1 MAEQHT
7 PCTESLNVW
16 RRRGFLR
23 AAAVLA
29 ATGVSPRGLT
39 SPTLTPTDDT
49 PNFASRHITR
59 NHPDYEQWRTAM
71 PWQLYKAPRYPEA
84 IVRPHYPEEVP
95 DIVDLLPESSFGL
108 NKSWDQLRKEFK
120 KSVNRDGFKSWLKME
135 YGVSISIKTVS
146 KALHQLDAIEG
157 ELHRISSELE
167 IVASLSPLDAQL

>member
-1 MAEQHT
+1 MA
-7 PCTESLNVW
+7 L
-16 RRRGFLR
+16 
-23 AAAVLA
+23 
-29 ATGVSPRGLT
+29 
-39 SPTLTPTDDT
+39 
-49 PNFASRHITR
+49 
-59 NHPDYEQWRTAM
+59 
-71 PWQLYKAPRYPEA
+71 
-84 IVRPHYPEEVP
+84 EVP